1 MLLTALVAACA
12 PSRAPVP
19 AATSAEEI
27 IGVTVGDAGA
37 LIRVPADLPASTQ
50 PPPGLPGQ
58 PGNLQRA
65 LSAVRGPAHLLL
77 GPGHHL
83 LAPTEFTD
91 SLCGNCEEANTP
103 VPASY
108 GIRLSGRGIRLT
120 GAGSNETTIH
130 TNAGYGVFFDGCD
143 GCVLERVKVTSG
155 RRDDDGRATS
165 AAVVVRNG
173 AVALTDCGIR
183 DNIGDSATVAAV
195 VVGIAGVAGRENAD
209 ITIRSCRIVRNSWDG
224 IALYRGARAT
234 IRDNVVDGVDKA
246 SGALVGGGRGVG
258 IGLTWDARALV
269 EGNLVRRYWKG
280 IGVFVD
286 AHADVRENIV
296 EDILTWGLAYW
307 AAGDGVPVARFEGNV
322 VFETG
327 ACGAMISR
335 SRVGEDPG
343 TFIGNVLVRTT
354 QNPRYDSGEPYCTQR
369 PIARAAVPSGFAM
382 HDNLIHDV
390 RQPGDA
396 PLDPEV
402 SGAELRRGAAE
413 LMLRLEQR
421 PALRES
427 FFFQRFWRGD
437 ASPR

>member
-1 MLLTALVAACA
+1 MLLIALLAACGPSRTPA
-12 PSRAPVP
+12 PSATPGHADAPIT
-19 AATSAEEI
+19 ANA
-27 IGVTVGDAGA
+27 GDADA
-37 LIRVPADLPASTQ
+37 IIEVAADLPASAQ
-50 PPPGLPGQ
+50 PPPRPPRE

-65 LSAVRGPAHLLL
+65 LRDLRGPARLVL

-83 LAPTEFTD
+83 LSPTAFTD
-91 SLCGNCEEANTP
+91 SLCGNCDVANTA
-103 VPASY
+103 VPATY
-108 GIRLSGRGIRLT
+108 GIRLSGRGIRLI
-120 GAGSNETTIH
+120 GAGRDETTIH

-143 GCVLERVKVTSG
+143 GCALDRVTVTSG

-165 AAVVVRNG
+165 AAVVVRDG
-173 AVALTDCGIR
+173 AVSLGDCGLR
-183 DNIGDSATVAAV
+183 DNIGDSATVATV

-209 ITIRSCRIVRNSWDG
+209 ITVRSCRIERNSWDG

-234 IRDNVVDGVDKA
+234 IRDNVIDGVDKA
-246 SGALVGGGRGVG
+246 SGARVGGGRGVG
-258 IGLTWDARALV
+258 IGLTWDAHALV

-286 AHADVRENIV
+286 ARADVRENIV

-307 AAGDGVPVARFEGNV
+307 AAGEGTPTARFEDNV

-335 SRVGEDPG
+335 DRVGDDPG
-343 TFIGNVLVRTT
+343 TLIGNVFVRTT

-369 PIARAAVPSGFAM
+369 PIARAAVPSGFAV

-396 PLDPEV
+396 ALDPEV
-402 SGAELRRGAAE
+402 TRDGLRRGAAA
-413 LMLRLEQR
+413 LVSRLELR
-421 PALRES
+421 PALREA
-427 FFFQRFWRGD
+427 FFFQRFW
-437 ASPR
+437 